1 MGFSGKHM
9 YRTLGY
15 FKLQFVPRGLSL
27 QVESDF
33 SSQTGTA
40 FKTYTTAEVV
50 EWWYGE
56 VRGLLNA
63 AISIETKGGEASY
76 YSYLNI

>member
-1 MGFSGKHM
+1 MVN
-9 YRTLGY
+9 RTLGD

-40 FKTYTTAEVV
+40 LKTYATAEVV
-50 EWWYGE
+50 VWWYGE
-56 VRGLLNA
+56 VRGLLDA
-63 AISIETKGGEASY
+63 AIGIKGGEASY